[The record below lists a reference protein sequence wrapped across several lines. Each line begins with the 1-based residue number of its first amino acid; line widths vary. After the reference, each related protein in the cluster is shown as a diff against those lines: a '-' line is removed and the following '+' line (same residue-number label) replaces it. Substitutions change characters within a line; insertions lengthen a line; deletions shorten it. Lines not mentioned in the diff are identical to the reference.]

1 MQIRALALS
10 AVALLGA
17 GASHAALAPNYQRA
31 NELTAIIS
39 AVAAAVPKYPIDKI
53 ISQGRDRY
61 TVVAGKCTVIAHIV
75 GLPAEPGLVGP
86 RQFKVELD
94 RPRCD

>member
-10 AVALLGA
+10 AIALFCA

-31 NELTAIIS
+31 TELTAIIS

-53 ISQGRDRY
+53 IIQGRDRY
-61 TVVAGKCTVIAHIV
+61 AVVAGKCTVIARIV
-75 GLPAEPGLVGP
+75 DLPTKPGLVGP
-86 RQFKVELD
+86 KQFKVELD
-94 RPRCD
+94 RPRCG

>member
-1 MQIRALALS
+1 MQIRAFALS
-10 AVALLGA
+10 AIALFSA
-17 GASHAALAPNYQRA
+17 DPSFAALAPNYQRA

-61 TVVAGKCTVIAHIV
+61 TVVAGKCTVLARIV
-75 GLPAEPGLVGP
+75 GLPVKPGPVGP
-86 RQFKVELD
+86 KQFKVELD
-94 RPRCD
+94 RPHCD